1 MSKDDICFIHKLC
14 NNCNIQETCYLFVTS
29 AEGINVFV
37 VADFQAKHL
46 PKWCVGHEIREC
58 TLSQGRC
65 QHLPPAT
72 PRDVQTRNLSLC
84 IWITRLIY
92 QTMQTKSM
100 WLLLFSIFFSH
111 VILGLEEVN
120 MLEMTV
126 ASALAKLNYIS
137 WMNNDC
143 LKLTFHFALRVARFL
158 VR

>member
-1 MSKDDICFIHKLC
+1 MQHPRNLLPF
-14 NNCNIQETCYLFVTS
+14 CNIRRRHKCICRGWLSSQTFAKVMCGAWDTWMHFVS
-29 AEGINVFV
+29 I
-37 VADFQAKHL
+37 H
-46 PKWCVGHEIREC
+46 
-58 TLSQGRC
+58 
-65 QHLPPAT
+65 
-72 PRDVQTRNLSLC
+72 VQTRNLSLC

-143 LKLTFHFALRVARFL
+143 LKLTFHFALRVARFFVVFF

>member
-1 MSKDDICFIHKLC
+1 MQHPRNLLPF
-14 NNCNIQETCYLFVTS
+14 CNIRRRHKCICR
-29 AEGINVFV
+29 GW
-37 VADFQAKHL
+37 HL
-46 PKWCVGHEIREC
+46 PKWCVGHEICEC

-84 IWITRLIY
+84 IGITRLIY
-92 QTMQTKSM
+92 LGQCRPKVCGYYY
-100 WLLLFSIFFSH
+100 LVFFFSH

-143 LKLTFHFALRVARFL
+143 LKLTFHFALRVARFFVVFF